1 MTDNESAAD
10 NDNGID
16 LPNSAAEYGVDTH
29 GATHYHSA
37 YRHEVWV
44 VEDGEI
50 VQHYED
56 VDVIDDWHEYVAAR
70 RGWEETYYSE
80 QGFAELLIEDL
91 REMGV
96 VA

>member
-1 MTDNESAAD
+1 MTDNESTAD

-16 LPNSAAEYGVDTH
+16 LPRNAAEYGVDER

-37 YRHEVWV
+37 IRHEVWV
-44 VEDGEI
+44 VQDGEI
-50 VQHYED
+50 VEHYDD
-56 VDVIDDWHEYVAAR
+56 VEIIDDWHEYVADR
-70 RGWEETYYSE
+70 RGWDETYYSE
-80 QGFAELLIEDL
+80 KSPAELLIEDL